1 MAAAHYWT
9 AVSAGAL
16 GKQLEAIAHLEAFDS
31 AAVDGEGSV
40 DGSLLEQGWEERYRC
55 NSVCVCVCVC
65 VCESERER
73 ERVCVCVCVC

>member
-16 GKQLEAIAHLEAFDS
+16 GKQLEAIAHLEAFES
-31 AAVDGEGSV
+31 AAIHFEGSF

-55 NSVCVCVCVC
+55 NSMCVCVCVC
-65 VCESERER
+65 ARACVCVY
-73 ERVCVCVCVC
+73 VCVCA